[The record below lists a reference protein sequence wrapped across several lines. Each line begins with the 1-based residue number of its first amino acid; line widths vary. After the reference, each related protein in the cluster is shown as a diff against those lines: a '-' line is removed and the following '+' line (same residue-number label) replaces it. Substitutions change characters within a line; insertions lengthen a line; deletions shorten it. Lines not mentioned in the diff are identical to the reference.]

1 MFLKKYLALFHL
13 LNDAYITH
21 FFHGKNERPDEPLC
35 LSMFIGSS
43 TFMYS
48 ISLQSSNRVIELCHV
63 ELNNSFDVKQTLKDR
78 VSFLIQNHL
87 LHRQK
92 FEKVFISILNSSF
105 TLLPN
110 AFASE
115 LDLKSLLN
123 FSSGDILTKKPF
135 QHHVKDIAFC
145 FSVEQELS
153 NYLEKTFTN
162 ANIRHAGA
170 VNIQLLFSEHSLS
183 NCNVFLNIS
192 DKQLEIAAK
201 QKNDL
206 LFYNVFDYESDE
218 DVLYYLLF
226 AMEQF
231 NLNPLHVAI
240 SIAAQRA
247 VDEALM
253 LNIKKYVKQV
263 NFVTSNPA
271 VKLGDE
277 LSKIPNHFY
286 FTLLNQHLCE
296 L

>member
-1 MFLKKYLALFHL
+1 MFRL
-13 LNDAYITH
+13 LNEAYITH
-21 FFHGKNERPDEPLC
+21 FFHGKNERPAELLC
-35 LSMFIGSS
+35 LSLYIGSS

-48 ISLQSSNRVIELCHV
+48 VSLQSSNQVIELCHV
-63 ELNNSFDVKQTLKDR
+63 ELNTGFDVKQTLKDR
-78 VSFLIQNHL
+78 VSFLIQNHV

-115 LDLKSLLN
+115 LDLKSLLQ
-123 FSSGDILTKKPF
+123 FSSGDALARKPF
-135 QHHVKDIAFC
+135 QQNVKGIAFC
-145 FSVEQELS
+145 FSVEQELL
-153 NYLEKTFTN
+153 NYLEKTFAN

-170 VNIQLLFSEHSLS
+170 INIQLLFSEHSLS

-201 QKNDL
+201 EKNEL

-231 NLNPLHVAI
+231 NLNPMRVTI
-240 SIAAQRA
+240 SLAAQRT

-263 NFVTSNPA
+263 DFVTGNPT
-271 VKLGDE
+271 VKLGLD

>member
-1 MFLKKYLALFHL
+1 MFRL
-13 LNDAYITH
+13 LNEAYITH
-21 FFHGKNERPDEPLC
+21 FFHGKHERPAEPLC
-35 LSMFIGSS
+35 LSLFIGSS

-48 ISLQSSNRVIELCHV
+48 VFLESSKRVIELCHV
-63 ELNNSFDVKQTLKDR
+63 ELNSGFDVKQTLKDR

-87 LHRQK
+87 LHQQK

-115 LDLKSLLN
+115 LDLKSLLQ
-123 FSSGDILTKKPF
+123 FSGGDALARKPF
-135 QHHVKDIAFC
+135 QQQIKDIAFC
-145 FSVEQELS
+145 FSVELELL
-153 NYLEKTFTN
+153 NYLEKTFAN

-170 VNIQLLFSEHSLS
+170 INIQLLFSEHSFS
-183 NCNVFLNIS
+183 NCNLFLNIS

-201 QKNDL
+201 EKNDL

-218 DVLYYLLF
+218 DALYYLLF

-231 NLNPLHVAI
+231 NLNPLHVTI
-240 SIAAQRA
+240 SIAAQRP

-263 NFVTSNPA
+263 NFVTSNPS
-271 VKLGDE
+271 VKLSDE